1 MRLRLGAFLFFFC
14 VFGAGVGAE
23 DEPPPDCMHRKFSLS
38 AAKAAVAG
46 LPERVPGGHDGY
58 DVLAYDLRFHL
69 DPAVQ
74 HIVGTATLEIR
85 CTSPSLA
92 TLTLDLVGYTVAETW
107 ANGATAPYSRD
118 ANAELLS
125 IQLPQPITAG
135 SVILVSAQYAGRP
148 VAGNWFGLENGVR
161 YFGNTVYQGGEP
173 AGSRYLY
180 PCNDRPDDK
189 ARFRVTTTVPRG
201 YLVSGTGLLVGATSD
216 ATHSTFTWNTEHQV
230 TPYALAWAVAPYR
243 ERGDDTA
250 AVPIVNYVFSEVAGP
265 AGFDLARTGQMMEL
279 YASQFGP
286 YPFEKYG
293 HALIKGYLVLETQT
307 MTTMSQSVITGTRKH
322 EPTVA
327 HELAHQWWGNSI
339 TPAEWSEI
347 WLNEGMAS
355 FCEVLWIE
363 ATEPARVR
371 SYLERFTEEYL
382 SFERVFAVPVGAPEP
397 RFLFSP
403 TIYKKG
409 GWVFHMLRDRVGEAA
424 FFSALQA
431 YVAENAEA
439 TGTTGALR
447 GALET
452 AAGRDLSEF
461 FQYWL
466 YDTGLPRFTVN
477 WDARPWAAG
486 LYRVTGTVQ
495 QATDQAPVRRDRLE
509 LSTTD
514 GMRVHDAT
522 LELVSGEAAFD
533 WLLPFAPCALHVD
546 PRDVFLDLSQSIDA
560 RRHEYV
566 MQTTGDT
573 QIPGDPLQVKEY
585 SIAVSEDFVIGD
597 VDVRWT
603 VFHQHL
609 GFLEATLVAPSG
621 KSVVLLSRFAPVST
635 HGTSMEGTVLDDEA
649 PMRLE
654 DGYPPY
660 RGWRRP
666 MGLLAA
672 LEGERSAGTWRLR
685 FRTQETGYRG
695 AVDEATLLFLPA
707 PPPAPD
713 PADLNGDGRV
723 DWLDL
728 FLFAQW
734 WNMGM

>member
-424 FFSALQA
+424 F
-431 YVAENAEA
+431 
-439 TGTTGALR
+439 
-447 GALET
+447 
-452 AAGRDLSEF
+452 
-461 FQYWL
+461 
-466 YDTGLPRFTVN
+466 
-477 WDARPWAAG
+477 
-486 LYRVTGTVQ
+486 
-495 QATDQAPVRRDRLE
+495 
-509 LSTTD
+509 
-514 GMRVHDAT
+514 
-522 LELVSGEAAFD
+522 D

-723 DWLDL
+723 DWLD
-728 FLFAQW
+728 FSSPSVGTW
-734 WNMGM
+734 